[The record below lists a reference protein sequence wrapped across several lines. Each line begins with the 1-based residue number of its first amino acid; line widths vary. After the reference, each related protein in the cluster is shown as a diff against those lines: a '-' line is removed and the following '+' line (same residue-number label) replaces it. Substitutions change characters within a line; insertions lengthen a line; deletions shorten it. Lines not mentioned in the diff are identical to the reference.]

1 MGASPAWM
9 SLGRALERLLM
20 AIISSRNGRHT
31 VSRLNQEELSVLEKF
46 GQDKVTI
53 GLEVTLKP
61 MTWLALQKYA
71 LKEDCSLS
79 ESVADA
85 LESSGSVAEC
95 VEIDLAEKRTP

>member
-1 MGASPAWM
+1 
-9 SLGRALERLLM
+9 M

-31 VSRLNQEELSVLEKF
+31 VSRLNQEELTVLEKF

-61 MTWLALQKYA
+61 VTWLALQKYA
-71 LKEDCSLS
+71 LKHGCSLA
-79 ESVADA
+79 ESVSDA

-95 VEIDLAEKRTP
+95 VEIELAETRN